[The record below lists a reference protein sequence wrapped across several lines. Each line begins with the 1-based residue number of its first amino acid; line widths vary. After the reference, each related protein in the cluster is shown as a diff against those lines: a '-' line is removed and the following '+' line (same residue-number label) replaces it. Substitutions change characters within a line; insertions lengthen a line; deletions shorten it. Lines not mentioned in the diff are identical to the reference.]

1 MTKKELE
8 ELMNGDGIILAYKE
22 GDSIYPI
29 FIDRGDAD
37 VLNLFIGGMG
47 NELQVLKSRVNEYKR
62 VKTDDVVIEEENN
75 LNLEDC

>member
-22 GDSIYPI
+22 EDCIYPI
-29 FIDRGDAD
+29 FIDREDAN

-47 NELQVLKSRVNEYKR
+47 NELQVLMSRINEYKR
-62 VKTDDVVIEEENN
+62 VKTDNTVD
-75 LNLEDC
+75 